1 MFLLSLKLHHRYEL
15 ALQFE
20 HEFSEVDLPRLV
32 LLVLSRK
39 MTTHVNGQDIS
50 WLAKL
55 KKNPDKPNTME
66 NIVVQSKYRLPQ
78 HNVDVMLAQK
88 YRKPVKSFIKR
99 GIH

>member
-1 MFLLSLKLHHRYEL
+1 M